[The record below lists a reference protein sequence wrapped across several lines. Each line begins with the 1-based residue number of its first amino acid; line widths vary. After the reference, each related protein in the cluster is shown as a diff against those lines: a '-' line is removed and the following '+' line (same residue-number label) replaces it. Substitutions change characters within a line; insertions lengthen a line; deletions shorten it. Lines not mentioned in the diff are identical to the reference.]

1 MYAQFFGNY
10 LLSRNIITSEQL
22 ILAMKKKSTEHMKLG
37 TLAIHAGYM
46 TAQEVDQIVIQQTHQ
61 DKRFGEL
68 AVKEGYLTEAQVTEL
83 VKDQGPDF
91 LLLGQVFVDQGII
104 DNEKLQELIIDY
116 QSENELDDYAISAET
131 QESIQRLI
139 ENFLIATE
147 RPLSPFEV
155 SFLQLLFNNLI
166 RFIGDDFTP
175 IYPSP
180 CNEYP
185 TAYCVSQQIHGAF
198 NIKIYIDMP
207 EDAAIAFASRYVGE
221 TFEDFDEYVQ
231 SSVED
236 FLNLHNGLFNVNI
249 SNERSVELALD
260 PPNTETDPLLTFN
273 NAETY
278 LLPIVYPFGM
288 IHFILEITKPEV

>member
-10 LLSRNIITSEQL
+10 LLSRKVITSEQL
-22 ILAMKKKSTEHMKLG
+22 ILAMKQKSIDHMKLG

-46 TAQEVDQIVIQQTHQ
+46 TANEVDQIVIQQTHQ

-68 AVKEGYLTEAQVTEL
+68 AVKEGYLTQSQVTAL

-104 DNEKLQELIIDY
+104 DNERLQELIIDY
-116 QSENELDDYAISAET
+116 QSENELDDYSISEET
-131 QESIQRLI
+131 EENVQHLI

-155 SFLQLLFNNLI
+155 SFLQLLFNNLV
-166 RFIGDDFTP
+166 RFIGEDFTP
-175 IYPSP
+175 IYPYP

-185 TAYCVSQQIHGAF
+185 TNYCVSQKIHGEF
-198 NIKIYIDMP
+198 NIKIYIDMS
-207 EDAAIAFASRYVGE
+207 EETAISFASRYVGE
-221 TFEDFDEYVQ
+221 TFEEFDEYVQ
-231 SSVED
+231 SSVDD

-249 SNERSVELALD
+249 SNERSVELLLD
-260 PPNTETDPLLTFN
+260 PPYTEDNPLLIFN
-273 NAETY
+273 DTETY
-278 LLPIVYPFGM
+278 LLPVVFPFGM
-288 IHFILEITKPEV
+288 INFILEITVPG